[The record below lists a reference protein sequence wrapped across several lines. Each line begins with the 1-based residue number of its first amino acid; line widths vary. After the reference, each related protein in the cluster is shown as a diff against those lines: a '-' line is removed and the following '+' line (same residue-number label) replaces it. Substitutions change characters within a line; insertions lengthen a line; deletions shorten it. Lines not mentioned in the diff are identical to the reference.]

1 MAMPA
6 QNNAARRRRYSADPR
21 LWPAQGC
28 SRLREMDS
36 MINTFAF
43 VRRLVRNFHPENYG
57 RAGGKPRL
65 YAQTL
70 YRGKTHLLRIVLN
83 EKGGTPTVKEQPDLW
98 RHAIVDARVNTRGG
112 VVTNGAVQA

>member
-1 MAMPA
+1 MPA

-21 LWPAQGC
+21 LWPAQDC

-43 VRRLVRNFHPENYG
+43 VRRLVRDFHPENYG
-57 RAGGKPRL
+57 RAGGKPRF

-70 YRGKTHLLRIVLN
+70 YRGETHLLRILLSGMVILPPSKN
-83 EKGGTPTVKEQPDLW
+83 DPTWGDM
-98 RHAIVDARVNTRGG
+98 R
-112 VVTNGAVQA
+112 

>member
-1 MAMPA
+1 
-6 QNNAARRRRYSADPR
+6 
-21 LWPAQGC
+21 
-28 SRLREMDS
+28 

-83 EKGGTPTVKEQPDLW
+83 RQGWCSYRQRT
-98 RHAIVDARVNTRGG
+98 TRPVGDM
-112 VVTNGAVQA
+112 Q

>member
-1 MAMPA
+1 
-6 QNNAARRRRYSADPR
+6 
-21 LWPAQGC
+21 
-28 SRLREMDS
+28 

-65 YAQTL
+65 YTQTL

-83 EKGGTPTVKEQPDLW
+83 GKEVLLPSKNNPTCGDMQ
-98 RHAIVDARVNTRGG
+98 
-112 VVTNGAVQA
+112 